1 MAAGNF
7 SATLREQ
14 EPTADK
20 ADVAHS
26 PLAQGRWEPAAVWRS
41 FAAALS
47 QRSGLL
53 LNRQAAGHAYA
64 FSSCIFSSLL
74 LFCMAAI
81 QSS

>member
-14 EPTADK
+14 EPTVKK

-26 PLAQGRWEPAAVWRS
+26 PLAQGRWEPAAVLRS

-53 LNRQAAGHAYA
+53 LNRQAAGCSPVKARRVCRGIRISA
-64 FSSCIFSSLL
+64 KL
-74 LFCMAAI
+74 
-81 QSS
+81 